1 MREHFSITN
10 LPKTTTFQ
18 MRINPEVKAKVEN
31 IYAHCGMT
39 LTDAVN
45 IFIQQSINI
54 GGMPLLV
61 TQNSK
66 EALKLQAIAILMN
79 ELKKG
84 EESVIDKSDLV
95 NIGNIAEEFGVNL

>member
-1 MREHFSITN
+1 MKEHFSVTN

-54 GGMPLLV
+54 GGTPLLV

-66 EALKLQAIAILMN
+66 EALKTAGNCHFN
-79 ELKKG
+79 ER
-84 EESVIDKSDLV
+84 
-95 NIGNIAEEFGVNL
+95 AEKRRRKC